1 MASTPSRSGG
11 LRVWSGLLGLML
23 ARLVV
28 LSGLLLGLA
37 LLLPGDSMAFYAF
50 MALAYTI
57 SIPYALWL
65 RSQKSLASVV
75 PMQFLVDLVVVTG
88 VVYFTG
94 GLRSELF
101 MLYPLIILSAATV
114 TTPDHALKLTAFS
127 AIIYVTLVV
136 LLQQEVLVGYARG
149 GGPVPQ
155 VELARTL
162 VLRLFIFACFG
173 LAGAYV
179 SERCQVSDRKMAKFR
194 EMAEVFFRH
203 VKAGLMLLDGAGNIL
218 MVNERACRMLGQA
231 EGRLLQTPV
240 QDLVGMGAIVPGEK
254 QEKSGVACYFRRAD
268 KSMFPIAFEMA
279 AVSLPLEAVP
289 GMSRHGH
296 LEGFI
301 MVFTDITRILEMK
314 EQIKRAERVRAAV
327 ELAAEIAHEIRNPLT
342 AISGAAQL
350 LQQRMDQA
358 SRGPDADKPLRDG
371 QEALGIIV
379 EQAGRVDRIMEKF
392 IDFTE
397 YSPEALK
404 VRFEF
409 DEESPTDAFG
419 ARSASQT
426 SPGSDEEHA

>member
-1 MASTPSRSGG
+1 M
-11 LRVWSGLLGLML
+11 WSGLLGLMF
-23 ARLVV
+23 ARLVI
-28 LSGLLLGLA
+28 LSGILLGLA

-75 PMQFLVDLVVVTG
+75 PMQFIVDLVVVTG

-94 GLRSELF
+94 GLRSDLF

-127 AIIYVTLVV
+127 AIIYVTLVI
-136 LLQQEVLVGYARG
+136 LMQQDILIGYVRN

-155 VELARTL
+155 GELARTL
-162 VLRLFIFACFG
+162 ILRLFIFACFG

-179 SERCQVSDRKMAKFR
+179 SERCQVSDRRMAKFR
-194 EMAEVFFRH
+194 DMAEVFFRQ
-203 VKAGLMLLDGAGNIL
+203 VKAGLMLLDGDGHIL
-218 MVNERACRMLGQA
+218 MVNERACRLLGQS
-231 EGRLLQTPV
+231 ESRLLKTPLHG
-240 QDLVGMGAIVPGEK
+240 LVGMGSIVPGES
-254 QEKSGVACYFRRAD
+254 QEQSGAACYLRRPD
-268 KSMFPIAFEMA
+268 GSMFPIGFEMA
-279 AVSLPLEAVP
+279 AVSLPMEAVP
-289 GMSRHGH
+289 GLSRHGH
-296 LEGFI
+296 LNGFI
-301 MVFTDITRILEMK
+301 MVFSDISRVLEMK

-350 LQQRMDQA
+350 LQHRDEQHAGR
-358 SRGPDADKPLRDG
+358 PDVEVHVKERE
-371 QEALGIIV
+371 EALGIIV
-379 EQAGRVDRIMEKF
+379 EQAGRVDRIMERF

-404 VRFEF
+404 VRFGF
-409 DEESPTDAFG
+409 DETSPTNAFG
-419 ARSASQT
+419 SKMEPTGPS
-426 SPGSDEEHA
+426 SPAADS

>member
-1 MASTPSRSGG
+1 M
-11 LRVWSGLLGLML
+11 RVWSGLLGLML

-65 RSQKSLASVV
+65 RSQKSLAHVV

-114 TTPDHALKLTAFS
+114 TAPDHALKLTAFS

-136 LLQQEVLVGYARG
+136 LMQQGVLIGYAKD

-155 VELARTL
+155 TELARTL
-162 VLRLFIFACFG
+162 ILRLFIFACFG

-179 SERCQVSDRKMAKFR
+179 SERCQVSDRKLAKFR
-194 EMAEVFFRH
+194 DMAEVFFRH
-203 VKAGLMLLDGAGNIL
+203 VQAGLVLLDSDGTIL
-218 MVNERACRMLGQA
+218 MVNERACRLLGQS
-231 EGRLLQTPV
+231 EDRLLRAPIQS
-240 QDLVGMGAIVPGEK
+240 LVGMGTITPGEK
-254 QEKSGVACYFRRAD
+254 QEKSGAACYLRRPD
-268 KSMFPIAFEMA
+268 GSMFPIGFEMA
-279 AVSLPLEAVP
+279 PVSLPMTAVP
-289 GMSRHGH
+289 GVSQHGH
-296 LEGFI
+296 LNGFI
-301 MVFTDITRILEMK
+301 MVFSDITRILEMK

-350 LQQRMDQA
+350 LQHRDDQP
-358 SRGPDADKPLRDG
+358 SGRPDAEMAGERA
-371 QEALGIIV
+371 EALGIIV
-379 EQAGRVDRIMEKF
+379 EQAGRVDRIMERF

-404 VRFEF
+404 VRFGF

-419 ARSASQT
+419 SKIEEAHPSSPDAAS
-426 SPGSDEEHA
+426 